1 MRSLFSATFSWTS
14 PLSDRKVPI
23 DPPENTITYHN
34 VLCSSPQM
42 LQKHCFHW
50 GQVNSQEKLLVLERD
65 QKRDQAK
72 SKALEILSPKFCRYL
87 STSKI
92 IRANPHPRRPRGIQ
106 SGREKS
112 AGRKFS
118 STGGRAPGY
127 RLSPNYFQKFKHMSP
142 PDWTRNTC
150 FVLLCPIGEQFLLSS
165 FREFVHDGY
174 GLGYCLFTLARF
186 VLQACAC
193 KESFY
198 FLLS

>member
-1 MRSLFSATFSWTS
+1 
-14 PLSDRKVPI
+14 
-23 DPPENTITYHN
+23 
-34 VLCSSPQM
+34 M

-127 RLSPNYFQKFKHMSP
+127 RLSPNYFQKFKRMP
-142 PDWTRNTC
+142 APDWAQKMLCIIVPNRRTASPEFFFVSSYTTAIVSPNLPGSFTTLVRARKTFIFNFPNQKRRN
-150 FVLLCPIGEQFLLSS
+150 VWDAISRSNSICPENILFLTDHNVS
-165 FREFVHDGY
+165 
-174 GLGYCLFTLARF
+174 
-186 VLQACAC
+186 
-193 KESFY
+193 
-198 FLLS
+198 